1 MIVGAGI
8 AGLATSLS
16 LHRLGIRSLV
26 LESADCLRTTGF
38 ALGIWPNGWRALD
51 AIGVGHILRQ
61 KHTKITRIVTTSA
74 DSGARTSDRPLT
86 ALDSQVDHEVRCLIR
101 KEVLETLKSELPRG
115 VIRYSSKV
123 VHVES
128 NDRVV
133 SVHLADGTVLKTKVL
148 IGGDG
153 ANSVVSK
160 FLGFSAPSS
169 TARWAVRGIVH
180 FEDGRGFEPHIMQFF
195 GKGVR
200 FGVVPCDDHAVYW
213 GLTFSPSSQE
223 RELVEDPAKLKELV
237 LSKLGKASDK
247 IKQIFEKS
255 DVENMVCAPLRFR
268 RPWEL
273 LWGNISKGNICVV
286 GDALHPMTP
295 DLGQGGCSALE
306 ESVVLARLLAEAFKG
321 RDEEEEEEEEERRR
335 IRKAME
341 EFARERRWRSFD
353 LIASAYFVGLM
364 QQSEGF
370 VMRFLRDKLMA
381 KFLAGV
387 MLNKASFD
395 CGKLTVS

>member
-1 MIVGAGI
+1 MHTVY
-8 AGLATSLS
+8 LFQLT
-16 LHRLGIRSLV
+16 
-26 LESADCLRTTGF
+26 LRIH
-38 ALGIWPNGWRALD
+38 LR
-51 AIGVGHILRQ
+51 ILNN
-61 KHTKITRIVTTSA
+61 
-74 DSGARTSDRPLT
+74 
-86 ALDSQVDHEVRCLIR
+86 
-101 KEVLETLKSELPRG
+101 
-115 VIRYSSKV
+115 
-123 VHVES
+123 VE
-128 NDRVV
+128 
-133 SVHLADGTVLKTKVL
+133 
-148 IGGDG
+148 
-153 ANSVVSK
+153 
-160 FLGFSAPSS
+160 
-169 TARWAVRGIVH
+169 
-180 FEDGRGFEPHIMQFF
+180 
-195 GKGVR
+195 
-200 FGVVPCDDHAVYW
+200 
-213 GLTFSPSSQE
+213 E

-247 IKQIFEKS
+247 MKQIFEKS

-321 RDEEEEEEEEERRR
+321 RDEEEEEERRR

-364 QQSEGF
+364 QQSEGV